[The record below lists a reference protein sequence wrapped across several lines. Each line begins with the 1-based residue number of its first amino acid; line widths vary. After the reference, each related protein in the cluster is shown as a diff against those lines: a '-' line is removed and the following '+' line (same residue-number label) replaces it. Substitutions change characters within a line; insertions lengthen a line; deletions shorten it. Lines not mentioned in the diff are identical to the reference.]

1 MSSDETL
8 PGGASDSDGWRAHE
22 LSQLRRFRALS
33 LRQKLEAVE
42 GMADVVRRLDQ
53 MRREGKFRSGSYSPN
68 PRETTKKQAVGE
80 PPAIYQRA
88 PVSDDLELA
97 GCIMPEPLAL
107 EGLRASC
114 LGEYLAALGLLRAA
128 TGMEMA
134 GRITIRGSWK
144 NESFLL
150 YGPVSTFNRETL
162 CTYLLEKWKP
172 TRFERWWSKAQAES
186 KTDPDALPKAR
197 ASEPDER
204 VDQLDVVMVQA
215 NRRMFNDLFGTGGN
229 IGKRNLAAVWKRSL
243 ELSKISKKPEAISWL
258 KHTLFGIDDVSL
270 PKLQGAGTWFVFS
283 NKTFNSGQDWYR
295 EGRLSPWSF
304 LLAMEGA
311 LLLRGGV
318 HRRLGTQAKDK
329 AVFPFMCRPTEPTTD
344 GVVAHG
350 KCEFWAPLWSKP
362 ATMAEIEALFR
373 GGLAEVGGRPASA
386 PHEFAAAALDAAV
399 DAGVSA
405 FIRFDLRQTT
415 SAQVFEALPRE
426 RIHVHRYGGPRYSR
440 LLLPLITERWIDRLP
455 YEPKDS
461 KQRGK
466 FVGLRGPVE
475 SAIVHVS
482 EDPEDSE
489 RWRSLL
495 LLIAQTQQRI
505 DRNRNLRER
514 CLPVPRLHA
523 SWFERAWPDPPPE
536 LCVARAI
543 ASIQGVTERADP
555 LLVNIFGV
563 EMTGRGTPLFPKAR
577 PNRVVWHEGRPTRRL
592 IDLLRRRL
600 SDANELDP
608 APLHASRPCSIAT
621 AALYLAGTPVFD
633 DELLARWLPALTLI
647 HWSWAIRNWKDKS
660 VEPPELVHP
669 LYSLFRPLVDSQ
681 DVRVNGKPLFPF
693 NLSDSR
699 KPHVAAIRSIIN
711 LLLQNQID
719 EAVAHARRRY
729 LGAGW
734 RTFDPPVSE
743 MVVDAERLA
752 AALLIPVD
760 PVEVADRFRKD
771 WLLPSLKHE

>member
-1 MSSDETL
+1 
-8 PGGASDSDGWRAHE
+8 
-22 LSQLRRFRALS
+22 
-33 LRQKLEAVE
+33 
-42 GMADVVRRLDQ
+42 MAD
-53 MRREGKFRSGSYSPN
+53 
-68 PRETTKKQAVGE
+68 TTQH
-80 PPAIYQRA
+80 
-88 PVSDDLELA
+88 DLELA
-97 GCIMPEPLAL
+97 GCAPESLVIG
-107 EGLRASC
+107 GLHASC
-114 LGEYLAALGLLRAA
+114 LGDYLAALGVLRAA
-128 TGMEMA
+128 TVMEMD
-134 GRITIRGSWK
+134 GCIRGYWRS
-144 NESFLL
+144 ERFFL
-150 YGPVSTFNRETL
+150 YGPVLTCNRETL
-162 CTYLLEKWKP
+162 CKYLLQKWEP
-172 TRFERWWSKAQAES
+172 TPFERWWSKAQAES
-186 KTDPDALPKAR
+186 KKDPDALPKVR
-197 ASEPDER
+197 ASERDER
-204 VDQLDVVMVQA
+204 VDQLDAVMVQA
-215 NRRMFNDLFGTGGN
+215 NRRIFNDLFGTGGN
-229 IGKRNLAAVWKRSL
+229 IGKRNLAAVWRRSL
-243 ELSKISKKPEAISWL
+243 ELSKTPEANSWL

-270 PKLQGAGTWFVFS
+270 PDLKGAGTWFVFS
-283 NKTFNSGQDWYR
+283 NKTFNSGQEWYR

-318 HRRLGTQAKDK
+318 HRRLGTQTKGK
-329 AVFPFMCRPTEPTTD
+329 AVFPFMCRPTAPATD
-344 GVVAHG
+344 GQVAHG
-350 KCEFWAPLWSKP
+350 KCEFWAPLWNKP

-426 RIHVHRYGGPRYSR
+426 QIYVRRRRGPRYSR
-440 LLLPLITERWIDRLP
+440 LLLPLITGRWIDRLP
-455 YEPKDS
+455 YEPQDS

-475 SAIVHVS
+475 AAIVHVS

-489 RWRSLL
+489 RWRGLL

-505 DRNRNLRER
+505 DRNKNLREQ
-514 CLPVPRLHA
+514 CLPVPRLHTG
-523 SWFERAWPDPPPE
+523 WFERAWPDPPPE

-543 ASIQGVTERADP
+543 ASIHGSPTPTDGVTERADP
-555 LLVNIFGV
+555 LLVHIFGV
-563 EMTGRGTPLFPKAR
+563 EMTRSGAPLFPKAR
-577 PNRVVWHEGRPTRRL
+577 PNRAVWHEGRPTRRV
-592 IDLLRRRL
+592 IDVLRRRL
-600 SDANELDP
+600 LDANELDP

-621 AALYLAGTPVFD
+621 AALYLAGAPVFD

-647 HWSWAIRNWKDKS
+647 HWSKTIHNWEDKS
-660 VEPPELVHP
+660 IEPPELVHP
-669 LYSLFRPLVDSQ
+669 LYSLFRPLVDPQ

-693 NLSDSR
+693 SQSDSR
-699 KPHVAAIRSIIN
+699 QPHVAAIRSIVN

-752 AALLIPVD
+752 AALLIPID
-760 PVEVADRFRKD
+760 PVEVAVRFRKD
-771 WLLPSLKHE
+771 WLLPSPKQE

>member
-1 MSSDETL
+1 VT
-8 PGGASDSDGWRAHE
+8 
-22 LSQLRRFRALS
+22 
-33 LRQKLEAVE
+33 
-42 GMADVVRRLDQ
+42 
-53 MRREGKFRSGSYSPN
+53 
-68 PRETTKKQAVGE
+68 ETT
-80 PPAIYQRA
+80 QR
-88 PVSDDLELA
+88 DFELA
-97 GCIMPEPLAL
+97 GCTPEPIAL
-107 EGLRASC
+107 DGLHAGC
-114 LGEYLAALGLLRAA
+114 LGHYLAALGVLSAA
-128 TGMEMA
+128 TEMETD
-134 GRITIRGSWK
+134 GCITIRGYWK

-150 YGPVSTFNRETL
+150 QPPVSTFNRETL
-162 CTYLLEKWKP
+162 CKYLLQKWKP
-172 TRFERWWSKAQAES
+172 TPFERWWSKAQAES
-186 KTDPDALPKAR
+186 KKDADALPKVR
-197 ASEPDER
+197 ASETDHR
-204 VDQLDVVMVQA
+204 VDQLDAVMVQA
-215 NRRMFNDLFGTGGN
+215 NRRIFNDLFGTGGN

-243 ELSKISKKPEAISWL
+243 ELSKKPEATLWL
-258 KHTLFGIDDVSL
+258 EHTLFGLDDVSL
-270 PKLQGAGTWFVFS
+270 PDLEGAGTWFVFS

-318 HRRLGTQAKDK
+318 HRRLGTQAKGK

-344 GVVAHG
+344 GQVAHG

-362 ATMAEIEALFR
+362 TTMLEIETLFR
-373 GGLAEVGGRPASA
+373 SGLAEVGGRPASA

-426 RIHVHRYGGPRYSR
+426 HVHVRRHDGPRYSR
-440 LLLPLITERWIDRLP
+440 LLLPLINERWIDRLP

-475 SAIVHVS
+475 AAIVHVS
-482 EDPEDSE
+482 EAPEDFE

-495 LLIAQTQQRI
+495 LLVAQTQQRI

-523 SWFERAWPDPPPE
+523 SWFERTWPDPPPE
-536 LCVARAI
+536 LRVARAI
-543 ASIQGVTERADP
+543 ASIQGSQTPTAGVTERVDP

-563 EMTGRGTPLFPKAR
+563 EITGSGSLLFPKAR
-577 PNRVVWHEGRPTRRL
+577 PNRAVWHEGRPLRRL
-592 IDLLRRRL
+592 IDILRRRL
-600 SDANELDP
+600 LDGNELNP
-608 APLHASRPCSIAT
+608 AALQASRPCSIAT
-621 AALYLAGTPVFD
+621 TALYLAGASVFD

-647 HWSWAIRNWKDKS
+647 DWSGAIYNWKDKS
-660 VEPPELVHP
+660 VELPELVHP
-669 LYSLFRPLVDSQ
+669 LYSLFRPLVDPQ
-681 DVRVNGKPLFPF
+681 DVRVNSKPLFPF
-693 NLSDSR
+693 SQSDSR
-699 KPHVAAIRSIIN
+699 KPHVAAIRTIVN

-729 LGAGW
+729 LSAGW
-734 RTFDPPVSE
+734 RTFDPPLSE
-743 MVVDAERLA
+743 MVIDAERLA

-760 PVEVADRFRKD
+760 PVEIAARFRRD
-771 WLLPSLKHE
+771 WLLPSPKQK